1 MQLNRRQQLICSFRG
16 RMKLAAE
23 AAAAE
28 EAAAREDP
36 WAAPLGQLL
45 GTVHPGGTA
54 TITSQQCLDALQVP
68 MCARTSA
75 VCRRLNRLMQEHGWE
90 PVRISLGSDNNR
102 VRGFRRQTH
111 THAADVGRWLGA
123 GPHQAERH

>member
-1 MQLNRRQQLICSFRG
+1 MATVKSIPQ
-16 RMKLAAE
+16 MPAT
-23 AAAAE
+23 
-28 EAAAREDP
+28 AREDP

-45 GTVHPGGTA
+45 GTVHPDGTA

-68 MCARTSA
+68 MCARTSG

-111 THAADVGRWLGA
+111 THAADVGSA
-123 GPHQAERH
+123 ICS